1 MLSLKRL
8 FKGVDDEPFN
18 IIAHR
23 RRWYTLSL
31 VILIPCT
38 VALIVFSLRLGIDFT
53 GGSVIEVQGQTT
65 REALLQIASNSGLK
79 DPSIS
84 PSGESVLIRYRL
96 PEESQEELQK
106 QFEGGLQG
114 AGLTI
119 VSFNQVGPS
128 VSSDLTKNALIS
140 ISLMSLAI
148 IIYMTFVFRKVPR
161 GVSALSFGVTA
172 IQALLHDA
180 LFVLGVFAI
189 LGEFA
194 GVEVDTYIVTAI
206 LTVIGFSVHD
216 TIVVFDRIREN
227 LGKTEEKF
235 EEVVNNSLGETLVRS
250 LNTSLVII
258 LVLFALFLFGG
269 ESTRYFVL
277 ALLLGM
283 ISGTYSSI
291 FVASP
296 LLVTWHGLAEKRGK
310 KFSKKQAKTKP
321 RKK

>member
-1 MLSLKRL
+1 VINFLRRGSKNN
-8 FKGVDDEPFN
+8 VEAFN

-31 VILIPCT
+31 VILIPCM
-38 VALIVFSLRLGIDFT
+38 VALIVFGLRLGIDFT
-53 GGSVIEVQGQTT
+53 GGSVIEVQGQTD
-65 REALLQIASNSGLK
+65 REVILQVASNSKLEN
-79 DPSIS
+79 PIITS
-84 PSGESVLIRYRL
+84 SGDSTLIRYRL
-96 PEESQEELQK
+96 PGDDSNQEELQK
-106 QFEGGLQG
+106 QFEGQLQG
-114 AGLTI
+114 MGLSI

-128 VSSDLTKNALIS
+128 VSSDLGKNALIS
-140 ISLMSLAI
+140 IGLMSLAI
-148 IIYMTFVFRKVPR
+148 IIYMTFVFRKVPK

-194 GVEVDTYIVTAI
+194 GIEVDTYIVTAI

-227 LGKTEEKF
+227 LSKTEGKF
-235 EEVVNNSLGETLVRS
+235 EEIVNTSLQETLVRS
-250 LNTSLVII
+250 LNTSLVVI

-269 ESTRYFVL
+269 ESTKYFVL

-283 ISGTYSSI
+283 VSGTYSSI

-296 LLVTWHGLAEKRGK
+296 LLVTWHNVVEKHQ
-310 KFSKKQAKTKP
+310 SKPQKTKKV
-321 RKK
+321 RK